1 MINLNL
7 PIFILFLAFIYLLII
22 YGLLK
27 IAEIQ
32 KREENIIS
40 NNSQDTSRGIKI
52 P

>member
-1 MINLNL
+1 MIDLNIS
-7 PIFILFLAFIYLLII
+7 IFILFLAFVYLLII

-32 KREENIIS
+32 NRHEDIIAD
-40 NNSQDTSRGIKI
+40 NSQDTSQRIKI